1 MQPPRFL
8 GNQFMRTANIILS
21 VVFISFG
28 IFYAYLTYQLPERN
42 LPNTLGIDFMP
53 WVLVTCL
60 FILSVLLLFQSIF
73 KGTSEKYDYKISA
86 REGLGIVLLTVIVFL
101 YVKGMNLFGFLY
113 ATPLFVAVLMLIS
126 GSRKWKELLLTVFFV
141 TLGIYFFF
149 IKIFRVPLP
158 DGSLF

>member
-1 MQPPRFL
+1 
-8 GNQFMRTANIILS
+8 
-21 VVFISFG
+21 
-28 IFYAYLTYQLPERN
+28 
-42 LPNTLGIDFMP
+42 
-53 WVLVTCL
+53 
-60 FILSVLLLFQSIF
+60 
-73 KGTSEKYDYKISA
+73 
-86 REGLGIVLLTVIVFL
+86 
-101 YVKGMNLFGFLY
+101 MNLFGFLY